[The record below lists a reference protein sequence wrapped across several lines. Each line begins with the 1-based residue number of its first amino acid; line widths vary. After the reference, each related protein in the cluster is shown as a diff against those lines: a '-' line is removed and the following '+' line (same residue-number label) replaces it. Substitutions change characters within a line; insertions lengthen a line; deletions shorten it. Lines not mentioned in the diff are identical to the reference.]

1 MSGQN
6 IKTIQVLSI
15 DVPGG
20 HQALLASWLD
30 CLPQFFP
37 SAQDTERCRCP
48 GRTQRAPSTSRFS
61 AYLVR
66 RVVILLSSI
75 FIFDCSFFR
84 FDIDRSPTL
93 PKNLHLAARHPAMY
107 RADLARDI
115 AWCLAL
121 SLVRLL
127 IARKLTTS
135 SLWISMEPYHL

>member
-6 IKTIQVLSI
+6 IKTIQALSI
-15 DVPGG
+15 DVLGG

-30 CLPQFFP
+30 RLPP
-37 SAQDTERCRCP
+37 ALPVGP
-48 GRTQRAPSTSRFS
+48 GHRALSVSHRTQRAPSTSRFS